1 MDEGKT
7 FEGLGKSRSALGD
20 LTNRVGKRGFTVREE
35 NGIRSFDFTNKDVPK
50 RLCVSPRPCTEIGS
64 LKGNVISSLSK
75 THNENKDPN
84 KISIDVDA
92 DFDGAYCSKGNNV
105 LVTGNSNVDGGDKD
119 IEISVD
125 SCAKIDNIKED
136 VVTKMDTTVFPNC
149 TDANWPDL
157 EHSSKKSLG
166 DLVIT
171 GGDEYAMS
179 GLEIRN
185 EENEPN
191 SLDLGKSD
199 AIESIHT
206 EVNNELKTVV
216 SGNGNDGI
224 DINCCHNEGDYDN
237 HGDNFVLSQSG
248 SIDCPILPDS
258 QESRVFGIDNSSA
271 KLKEDECAYMSGA
284 ADSIKSC
291 SCSFCTQAG
300 YIWLDLQH
308 QDIKARL
315 SAMKKSQK
323 EANILAERSCRIKV
337 NEKHGGESSTRGS
350 KLESHLMQQWR
361 SLFQGM
367 AVLWEDEGNQLEASL
382 LPLSDLREKCKSDL
396 ELINAKRSEKH

>member
-149 TDANWPDL
+149 
-157 EHSSKKSLG
+157 
-166 DLVIT
+166 
-171 GGDEYAMS
+171 GDEYAMS

-291 SCSFCTQAG
+291 SCSFCTQG
-300 YIWLDLQH
+300 IF
-308 QDIKARL
+308 R
-315 SAMKKSQK
+315 MF
-323 EANILAERSCRIKV
+323 R
-337 NEKHGGESSTRGS
+337 
-350 KLESHLMQQWR
+350 
-361 SLFQGM
+361 F
-367 AVLWEDEGNQLEASL
+367 
-382 LPLSDLREKCKSDL
+382 
-396 ELINAKRSEKH
+396 